1 MSSKNYRILSLDIS
15 STSTG
20 WSFYYG
26 NFNKIKFGRIMPD
39 KKLET
44 AEKLNYFRKELIK
57 IVKKLKPNEVVIE
70 DTFFGRNAKVSK
82 LLAKFAGVAEQ
93 VVLEYCKTCPYIL
106 VNTTVKSFFR
116 ALNKENLYYI
126 IIDVMNFDENRFNYK
141 EHNDITDS
149 IAQLLFFYDSVLNIK
164 MLRYEKEY
172 GYLYEI
178 V

>member
-1 MSSKNYRILSLDIS
+1 MSLKKYRILSLDIS

-20 WSFYYG
+20 WSFYSG
-26 NFNKIKFGRIMPD
+26 DFNKLKFGRIKPD

-44 AEKLNYFRKELIK
+44 AEKLNYFRKELVK
-57 IVKKLKPNEVVIE
+57 IVNRLKPNSIVIE

-93 VVLEYCKTCPYIL
+93 VILEHCRTCPDII
-106 VNTTVKSFFR
+106 VNTVVKSFFK
-116 ALNKENLYYI
+116 AYNKENLYYI
-126 IIDVMNFDENRFNYK
+126 IIDVMNFDENSFNYK

-149 IAQLLFFYDSVLNIK
+149 IAQLLFYYDNVLNIK
-164 MLRYEKEY
+164 MLRFDKEY